1 MTLKNLSFFEQKMH
15 LESSHEHL
23 WQVAQLEGLSERRE
37 YMTQKPQ
44 ENQPVEFTFGDEYAS
59 ALKNSQQMQ
68 GIYLKW
74 QKDKLNNDD
83 INYELD
89 SKGKP
94 FSK

>member
-15 LESSHEHL
+15 LDSSYEHL

-44 ENQPVEFTFGDEYAS
+44 ENQPAELTFGDEYAS
-59 ALKNSQQMQ
+59 TLKNSQQMQ

-74 QKDKLNNDD
+74 QKDK
-83 INYELD
+83 
-89 SKGKP
+89 
-94 FSK
+94 